1 MVQVNQ
7 NFLEAA
13 FKLSFL
19 LNLSCS
25 YSPLMQVRWVEECNP
40 YLSWIIRMKMSSAFL
55 FSVEENR
62 EEREKL
68 GGSYI
73 WQVDVKMLDTNES
86 SRWIKRISM
95 LLSIFFKT
103 RNWQKAYF
111 SKKASYIHIYIYTQ
125 YIYIYVQPYV

>member
-7 NFLEAA
+7 NFPEAA

-25 YSPLMQVRWVEECNP
+25 SSPLMQVRRVEECNP
-40 YLSWIIRMKMSSAFL
+40 YLSWIISVKMSSAFL
-55 FSVEENR
+55 FSVEENK
-62 EEREKL
+62 EKREKL

-95 LLSIFFKT
+95 LLSIFFKI
-103 RNWQKAYF
+103 RN
-111 SKKASYIHIYIYTQ
+111 
-125 YIYIYVQPYV
+125 

>member
-1 MVQVNQ
+1 
-7 NFLEAA
+7 
-13 FKLSFL
+13 
-19 LNLSCS
+19 
-25 YSPLMQVRWVEECNP
+25 
-40 YLSWIIRMKMSSAFL
+40 MKMSSAFL

-103 RNWQKAYF
+103 RN
-111 SKKASYIHIYIYTQ
+111 SLKKKINKHEINIFKTAENC
-125 YIYIYVQPYV
+125 

>member
-1 MVQVNQ
+1 
-7 NFLEAA
+7 
-13 FKLSFL
+13 
-19 LNLSCS
+19 
-25 YSPLMQVRWVEECNP
+25 
-40 YLSWIIRMKMSSAFL
+40 MKMSSAFL

-103 RNWQKAYF
+103 RN
-111 SKKASYIHIYIYTQ
+111 
-125 YIYIYVQPYV
+125 

>member
-1 MVQVNQ
+1 
-7 NFLEAA
+7 
-13 FKLSFL
+13 
-19 LNLSCS
+19 
-25 YSPLMQVRWVEECNP
+25 
-40 YLSWIIRMKMSSAFL
+40 MKMSSAFL

-95 LLSIFFKT
+95 LLSIFFKI
-103 RNWQKAYF
+103 RN
-111 SKKASYIHIYIYTQ
+111 
-125 YIYIYVQPYV
+125 